1 MVVVPGVVVVEDL
14 RRLLVSASL
23 SLEPIAEKYI
33 ASRIYGLGTVVFD
46 GKSDI
51 PLLTN
56 PVITVFMNPAAGRV
70 NVLSVRCTDIRTAS
84 IIRNH
89 QQVGRLVDTRHD
101 YGMVA
106 AVTLCRGSSHR
117 QGRNH
122 QRQS

>member
-33 ASRIYGLGTVVFD
+33 ASRIYGLGTVASD

-56 PVITVFMNPAAGRV
+56 PVIAVFMNLIAVFMNPAVGGI
-70 NVLSVRCTDIRTAS
+70 NVLSV
-84 IIRNH
+84 
-89 QQVGRLVDTRHD
+89 
-101 YGMVA
+101 
-106 AVTLCRGSSHR
+106 
-117 QGRNH
+117 
-122 QRQS
+122 